1 MIRKLKD
8 ELDRLISGSRPLTQ
22 PDGQIFPPLDTRLF
36 IKQLNLDERALHD
49 GESNIPQTDSRQLCN
64 IEIEIKNRIEEAHV
78 DYANAYH
85 DHFSQYQERY
95 SDCTK
100 LWKMDLV
107 ENEERQLVDDVIA
120 EANNR
125 AGPVFARKE
134 KLLGTAEQLMRFR
147 EKNQLLDRLPRMT
160 DVYRLL
166 LIVTI
171 SLVIEFVTAVYLTRE
186 ASDSLLT
193 VAVLIL
199 LFCVLNTIFPILV
212 FSKLVKSMFSIRKIL
227 KIFGLF
233 ALTMVASFGVF
244 LNLLMGHFRLVTMD
258 FASRSAISLQSG
270 DIQLFLQ
277 EFSQQQQL
285 ARLAWQ
291 SLLENGIYIED
302 TWAWLLIPL
311 NLIIYFYSLYEGII
325 KDDPYPGYGE
335 VTEAFEDA
343 HEDYNAEIEYAQQEL
358 SFLREDAIDAVE
370 DLKDK
375 LYTTFNTAPQ
385 LIVNSENLYEKYKQR
400 ALGLNSLYAELV
412 MRYREKNIAARSD
425 EAPQYFNDPLPK
437 EFPLLDKSDIKK
449 VEPSAQLLVQR
460 LDNFSTRINKEFSI
474 IQDKIVGS
482 DEVLKDNYPL
492 RVR

>member
-1 MIRKLKD
+1 MINKFKD
-8 ELDRLISGSRPLTQ
+8 ELSRWIAGSRPLTQ
-22 PDGQIFPPLDTRLF
+22 PDGQIFPPLDTRLV
-36 IKQLNLDERALHD
+36 IKQLNLDERAVQD
-49 GESNIPQTDSRQLCN
+49 GERNIPSPESRQLGN
-64 IEIEIKNRIEEAHV
+64 VETEIKNRLEDAHV
-78 DYANAYH
+78 DYVNAYH
-85 DHFSQYQERY
+85 NNFAQYQERY

-100 LWKMDLV
+100 LWKMELV

-125 AGPVFARKE
+125 AGPVFAKKE
-134 KLLGTAEQLMRFR
+134 KLLGTAEQLVRFR
-147 EKNQLLDRLPRMT
+147 EQNNLLDRLPRTT
-160 DVYRLL
+160 DGYRLL
-166 LIVTI
+166 LIVAV
-171 SLVIEFVTAVYLTRE
+171 SLLVEFITGVYLTRE
-186 ASDSLLT
+186 ASDSPLT

-212 FSKLVKSMFSIRKIL
+212 FSKLVKQMFSIQTSL
-227 KIFGLF
+227 KALGVVSLSVVTSFGL
-233 ALTMVASFGVF
+233 F

-258 FASRSAISLQSG
+258 FASRSAASLQTG
-270 DIQLFLQ
+270 DIQLLLQ
-277 EFSQQQQL
+277 ELSQQQQL

-325 KDDPYPGYGE
+325 KDDHYPGYGE

-343 HEDYNAEIEYAQQEL
+343 HDEYNDEIEYAQQEL
-358 SFLREDAIDAVE
+358 SALREEAIDAVE

-385 LIVNSENLYEKYKQR
+385 LIANSENLYSKYKQR

-412 MRYREKNIAARSD
+412 MRYRENNMGARSA
-425 EAPQYFNDPLPK
+425 EPPQYFNDPLPR
-437 EFPLLDKSDIKK
+437 EFSLIDKADIKK
-449 VEPSAQLLVQR
+449 IEPSAQLLVQR
-460 LDNFSTRINKEFSI
+460 LDNFSARINEEFLSI
-474 IQDKIVGS
+474 QNKIVGS
-482 DEVLKDNYPL
+482 DEVLANNYPL